1 MKTKWWAIG
10 LVVLTTVLTSAG
22 QVLYKFG
29 TNKVALLE
37 MPAILDYIL
46 NTFIIS
52 GLLVYGIGAVM
63 LILAL
68 KHGELSVLY
77 PIIATS
83 YIWVS
88 LLSVYFFQEGMNP
101 YKWLGVGAVVIGV
114 SLIGYGGT
122 KHTPEAVE
130 SNKQV
135 I

>member
-29 TNKVALLE
+29 TNRLPELPVV
-37 MPAILDYIL
+37 LDYIL
-46 NTFIIS
+46 NAFIIS

-63 LILAL
+63 LIIAL